1 MDISIF
7 TFLAVL
13 ILLVTSV
20 LLLVSLDWRWSIGA
34 LGLQYLG
41 VFALVNVAWPL
52 DLAVIKLVAGWM
64 AASILGLARSQAD
77 DDQLPALNVPSGRM
91 FRALA
96 ASLIVLAV
104 LSFAPTT
111 VEWIPAVELNQVWG
125 AFLLIGM
132 GLLQVGFSARP
143 FRVVVGILTLLA
155 GFEIIYAAVEPSALV
170 AGLLAVITLGIALV
184 GAYLLSLESRPESQ
198 A

>member
-1 MDISIF
+1 M
-7 TFLAVL
+7 LA
-13 ILLVTSV
+13 LLLTSV
-20 LLLVSLDWRWSIGA
+20 VILVSLDWRWSIGA
-34 LGLQYLG
+34 LGLQYLAA
-41 VFALVNVAWPL
+41 FLLVSLAWPL

-64 AASILGLARSQAD
+64 AASILGLARSSLGD
-77 DDQLPALNVPSGRM
+77 INIPALQWPSGRM

-96 ASLIVLAV
+96 ASLVLLAV

-111 VEWIPAVELNQVWG
+111 VEWIPTVSLNQVWG
-125 AFLLIGM
+125 ALLLIGM

-143 FRVVVGILTLLA
+143 FRVVIGILTLLS
-155 GFEIIYAAVEPSALV
+155 GFEILYAAVEPSALV

-184 GAYLLSLESRPESQ
+184 GAYLLNLDSNTPETQ